1 MEALVY
7 GDQTCYEMK
16 EQWCIPRSIS
26 KKSVKPVYKGHNKTL
41 KCAHY
46 EQLPFIY
53 RFKIYVPIQ

>member
-46 EQLPFIY
+46 EQ
-53 RFKIYVPIQ
+53 V